1 MTFKN
6 RKIAQNSMHAKKAL
20 FNNNPI
26 NLSTSKT
33 MTAWSRNKKETLLI
47 YLKCQK
53 FFFDIFIK
61 YS

>member
-47 YLKCQK
+47 YLKC
-53 FFFDIFIK
+53 
-61 YS
+61 